1 MALFGGRFSA
11 ANRAQRAVVRALT
24 ELSDQQTP
32 VHLVSEQTGAS
43 FYTLLSLHK
52 TALVVARPRAVPG
65 GLAKGSQVVLTL
77 PNRQRQQVR
86 MPVIAPKVK
95 LPFSM
100 RYACVCALPQE
111 FSGQCRRGSD
121 RINTKRYG
129 NLRLHLPEQG
139 RSYRVLDISNTGLR
153 VYLTE
158 DEAGLMLFEEGM
170 EVAPSHLQ
178 VGKRVQIQLERLLPR
193 AKAANWV
200 GLEMRVAPDGT
211 SERFLLNLLN
221 KLRDAELNALAIDA

>member
-24 ELSDQQTP
+24 ELSEAQTP
-32 VHLVSEQTGAS
+32 VHLLSEQTGVS
-43 FYTLLSLHK
+43 FYTLVSLHK
-52 TALVVARPRAVPG
+52 TALVIARPRAVPG
-65 GLAKGSQVVLTL
+65 GLPKGTHILLTL

-86 MPVIAPKVK
+86 MAVLAPKVK

-100 RYACVCALPQE
+100 RYACVCTLPNE

-153 VYLTE
+153 VFLAEE
-158 DEAGLMLFEEGM
+158 DANLMLFEEGM
-170 EVAPSHLQ
+170 EVAPAHLQ
-178 VGKRVQIQLERLLPR
+178 VGKRVQIQLERLVPR
-193 AKAANWV
+193 AKGGNWV
-200 GLEMRVAPDGT
+200 GLEMSVAPDGT

-221 KLRDAELNALAIDA
+221 KLREAELSQLAMDA